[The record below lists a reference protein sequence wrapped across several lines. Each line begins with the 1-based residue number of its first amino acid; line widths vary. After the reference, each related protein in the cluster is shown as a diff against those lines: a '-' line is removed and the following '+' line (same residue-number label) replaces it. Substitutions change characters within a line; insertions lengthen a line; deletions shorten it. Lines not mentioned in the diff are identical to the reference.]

1 MVFIRIFRYI
11 IKTIEI
17 MTNRLK
23 GNLTI
28 WGIILMVFA
37 LPVIVL
43 GVIFEL
49 KEMGWFWGIVT
60 VLLTLYIVNLVFPF
74 F

>member
-1 MVFIRIFRYI
+1 MVFIHIFRYI
-11 IKTIEI
+11 IKTIET

-28 WGIILMVFA
+28 WGILLMVFA

-43 GVIFEL
+43 GVIFDL
-49 KEMGWFWGIVT
+49 KDRGWFWGTIT
-60 VLLTLYIVNLVFPF
+60 VLIALYFYNIVFPF
-74 F
+74 L

>member
-28 WGIILMVFA
+28 WGIILTVFA

-60 VLLTLYIVNLVFPF
+60 VLLTLYMVNLVFPF

>member
-1 MVFIRIFRYI
+1 
-11 IKTIEI
+11 